1 MRFVFTI
8 PQNRSRFCFLAQ
20 QVKWDYHEI
29 KYSPVSILMG
39 LRAHELRQSIDDN
52 MTPPMS
58 KANESSDDLEPS
70 CLVLPLFSI
79 TF

>member
-29 KYSPVSILMG
+29 KYPPASILMG
-39 LRAHELRQSIDDN
+39 LCAHELRYDKVLMLIS
-52 MTPPMS
+52 TPPMS
-58 KANESSDDLEPS
+58 KANHRMIWNH
-70 CLVLPLFSI
+70 LV
-79 TF
+79 

>member
-52 MTPPMS
+52 ID
-58 KANESSDDLEPS
+58 AADVEGE
-70 CLVLPLFSI
+70 
-79 TF
+79 